1 MENEEGG
8 EEEEEEEVN
17 TGLLYDEDA
26 VVELLPLEER
36 VHVLN
41 EETEVFLPVA
51 VRDDDGHFVVGP
63 ALARMVA
70 TTRFQP
76 CFHRV

>member
-8 EEEEEEEVN
+8 EEEEEVN

-36 VHVLN
+36 VHVLK